1 MVERKGLR
9 NYLVCFWQGGKKKN
23 HTYRECKTGTYSSY
37 CEIAVRSGTLSR
49 ITMEW
54 AWQPVWMQEKALLS
68 LHGLNFKIYS
78 NSVKRLNIKDENSVR
93 SQFRALF
100 SLPSALLGLFHIRY
114 DYSCHKL
121 LLKLR
126 ERTFFNGVDCLI
138 SYSTM
143 FLSEAQLPKRYVW
156 INK

>member
-1 MVERKGLR
+1 MKCLHHIHREEFISIQKKEIPLYAERGSLVVERKGLR

-68 LHGLNFKIYS
+68 LHGLISKFTQTQLRDSTLKMKTQWDHSSELCFLY
-78 NSVKRLNIKDENSVR
+78 L
-93 SQFRALF
+93 QHYL
-100 SLPSALLGLFHIRY
+100 
-114 DYSCHKL
+114 DY
-121 LLKLR
+121 
-126 ERTFFNGVDCLI
+126 FIFGMIIPAI
-138 SYSTM
+138 S
-143 FLSEAQLPKRYVW
+143 FC
-156 INK
+156 